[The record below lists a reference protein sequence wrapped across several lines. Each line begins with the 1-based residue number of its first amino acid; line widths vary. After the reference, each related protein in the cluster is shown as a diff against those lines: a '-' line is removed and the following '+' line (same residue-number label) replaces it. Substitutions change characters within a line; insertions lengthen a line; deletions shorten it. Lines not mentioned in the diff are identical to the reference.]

1 VPFSVAAC
9 GALSGVLA
17 RCSTPT
23 IAIAVAR
30 IEAIIMDVHANFPLV
45 RAVADLRATAEVVI
59 VITVIV
65 IFMRSAFAILIAVVV
80 VRSNKRGCDHEPP
93 HPSLR

>member
-1 VPFSVAAC
+1 MPFSVAAC

-23 IAIAVAR
+23 ITIAVAR

-45 RAVADLRATAEVVI
+45 RAVADLRATPEVVI
-59 VITVIV
+59 IITVV

-93 HPSLR
+93 HPYLR